1 MSYLTRVS
9 RLAASVAIAAALLPL
24 QSGAQGTWPERP
36 IRLIVPFAP
45 GASTDKVAR
54 MLASKLSARLG
65 QNVVV
70 DNRGGAGGNIGI
82 ESVVKALPDGHTL
95 LFASTTVVTSAAAAG
110 KNHPYDP
117 VKDLT
122 PIGEAGS
129 VPFMI
134 VVPETVRAATLAD
147 FIAQA
152 RAKPKSMGYGTGGVG
167 TITHLATELFASAA
181 KVELLHVPYK
191 GVGAALPD
199 LLAGRLQVLLPTVAV
214 GMPYVRAGKVRG
226 LAVTSAQRS
235 PLAPDLLTAAE
246 AGLPGFQVEAWW
258 GVLGPARLPSPIVK
272 RLNGELNA
280 VLGSPDIREML
291 ARDGATVRTSMPESF
306 GNMLRSELARWSR
319 LIKEANIQTE

>member
-9 RLAASVAIAAALLPL
+9 RLAASVAIAAAILPS
-24 QSGAQGTWPERP
+24 QAGAQGTWPERP
-36 IRLIVPFAP
+36 IRLVVPFAP
-45 GASTDKVAR
+45 GASTDGVAR
-54 MLASKLSARLG
+54 MLAPKLSARLG
-65 QNVVV
+65 QNIVV
-70 DNRGGAGGNIGI
+70 DNRSGAGGNIGI
-82 ESVVKALPDGHTL
+82 QSVVKALPDGHTL
-95 LFASTTVVTSAAAAG
+95 LFTSTTVVTSAAAAG
-110 KNHPYDP
+110 KKLPYDP

-147 FIAQA
+147 FVAQA
-152 RAKPKSMGYGTGGVG
+152 RAKPKSMSYGTGGVG

-291 ARDGATVRTSMPESF
+291 AREGARVRTGTPES
-306 GNMLRSELARWSR
+306 LATCCARNSR
-319 LIKEANIQTE
+319 AGAA